1 MSTDA
6 KAASELRSRS
16 SFSSRDN
23 AQAGGGEEDN
33 VNQKKGWLRSRVSRF
48 STFGKRKSC
57 IITGILLLILA
68 TISVL
73 VVSVEEIRLVSIIY
87 WSTKCVHMLY
97 LYCFIHYWVERSG
110 GQLISYVDMIMVLV
124 GIMCFFWSDIIMY
137 ENHNLQR
144 RLSIWIRKHTTYPY
158 NNKQKSNYMWY
169 RKKREK
175 AVLVLCVNA
184 CLKHVCFNSL
194 V

>member
-6 KAASELRSRS
+6 KATSELRSRS

-87 WSTKCVHMLY
+87 
-97 LYCFIHYWVERSG
+97 
-110 GQLISYVDMIMVLV
+110 
-124 GIMCFFWSDIIMY
+124 
-137 ENHNLQR
+137 
-144 RLSIWIRKHTTYPY
+144 
-158 NNKQKSNYMWY
+158 
-169 RKKREK
+169 
-175 AVLVLCVNA
+175 
-184 CLKHVCFNSL
+184 
-194 V
+194 

>member
-23 AQAGGGEEDN
+23 PQAGGEEDN

-57 IITGILLLILA
+57 IITGILLLMLA

-73 VVSVEEIRLVSIIY
+73 ISAEEIRLVSIY
-87 WSTKCVHMLY
+87 
-97 LYCFIHYWVERSG
+97 
-110 GQLISYVDMIMVLV
+110 
-124 GIMCFFWSDIIMY
+124 
-137 ENHNLQR
+137 
-144 RLSIWIRKHTTYPY
+144 
-158 NNKQKSNYMWY
+158 
-169 RKKREK
+169 
-175 AVLVLCVNA
+175 
-184 CLKHVCFNSL
+184 
-194 V
+194 